1 MKGNA
6 KGLENIVGKVK
17 EILKIDTSL
26 TKSGYAAD
34 AKVVGDKIA
43 EIGTDRLG
51 AEDIVNDLESEAE
64 DKPLSAAMGK
74 VLRQLIGNSGGG
86 SSVASDVSYDNSES
100 GLDANDVQRAI
111 TLLTSMA
118 RNALPLEGGTMTGE
132 NIYMDNGRARI
143 QGDED
148 AMWMW
153 SSSGENDDN
162 NRRGIAVFNPAYLTP
177 LKDALRIV
185 DVTNG
190 EMWVYPIYGGHN
202 KKWGSFSSPVEEGE
216 YRINTNS
223 EGHCVMLY
231 GVDSTSSVVA
241 ALVCAYG
248 AITVKNNFVEA
259 AYNTLRFE
267 NGVIVI
273 NHPHF
278 TDTKGHYNYFV
289 L

>member
-74 VLRQLIGNSGGG
+74 VLRQLIGSSGGG

-143 QGDED
+143 NGDDRVLRMHTLE
-148 AMWMW
+148 
-153 SSSGENDDN
+153 GEKDNDN
-162 NRRGIAVFNPAYLTP
+162 SRMIAVYNSYYQPS
-177 LKDALRIV
+177 LKGALRIEEV
-185 DVTNG
+185 VNG
-190 EMWVYPIYGGHN
+190 EMWTYPVYGGHN
-202 KKWGSFSSPVEEGE
+202 KKWGSFSSPVDIGE

-223 EGHCVMLY
+223 EGYCVLLF

-241 ALVCAYG
+241 ALVCGYG
-248 AITVKNNFVEA
+248 AITVKNNFVA
-259 AYNTLRFE
+259 AEYYRLRFE
-267 NGVIVI
+267 NGVII
-273 NHPHF
+273 IDHPYF
-278 TDTKGHYNYFV
+278 TDTKGHYDYYV